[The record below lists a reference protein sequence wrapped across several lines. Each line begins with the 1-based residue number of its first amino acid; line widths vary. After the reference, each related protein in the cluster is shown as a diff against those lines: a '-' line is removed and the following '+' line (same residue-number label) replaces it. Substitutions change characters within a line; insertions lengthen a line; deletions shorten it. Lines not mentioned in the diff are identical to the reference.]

1 MPGSAHPK
9 AAPTP
14 HAFGEPPRGS
24 SLRPARRRALAGAI
38 LVLWAGIAGAEWK
51 AIGTPA
57 GSTPGPRIA
66 YDTAQ
71 VRFEPPH
78 VTTWTRVELPAVAA
92 LGDGIRY
99 RSVLQKVVVD
109 CSARTWGVTH
119 SDFFASADATGIPVF
134 SETRRRDEWELN
146 PARAGSPGDQLI
158 RALCTTPRP
167 W

>member
-1 MPGSAHPK
+1 MK
-9 AAPTP
+9 AAPML
-14 HAFGEPPRGS
+14 HATHEMPRAPL
-24 SLRPARRRALAGAI
+24 LRPDRLRALAGA
-38 LVLWAGIAGAEWK
+38 LVLLWAGAAGAEWK
-51 AIGTPA
+51 TIGTGTGA
-57 GSTPGPRIA
+57 GTEDGPRIA
-66 YDTAQ
+66 YDTAR

-78 VTTWTRVELPAVAA
+78 VTTWTRVALPAVAT

-109 CSARTWGVTH
+109 CGARTWGVTH

-134 SETRRRDEWELN
+134 SETRPRGEWELN
-146 PARAGSPGDQLI
+146 PARAGSTGDRLI

>member
-1 MPGSAHPK
+1 ML
-9 AAPTP
+9 PTMRK
-14 HAFGEPPRGS
+14 PPRDAL
-24 SLRPARRRALAGAI
+24 LRPASSCAFAGA
-38 LVLWAGIAGAEWK
+38 LFLLWAGAAGAEWK
-51 AIGTPA
+51 TIGAGAGPA
-57 GSTPGPRIA
+57 PGPRIA

-78 VTTWTRVELPAVAA
+78 VTTWTRVELPAIAT

-109 CSARTWGVTH
+109 CGARTWGVTH
-119 SDFFASADATGIPVF
+119 SDFFGSADATGIPVF
-134 SETRRRDEWELN
+134 SETRPREEWELN
-146 PARAGSPGDQLI
+146 PARAGSTGDRLI

>member
-1 MPGSAHPK
+1 MPR
-9 AAPTP
+9 APL
-14 HAFGEPPRGS
+14 
-24 SLRPARRRALAGAI
+24 LRPDRLRALAGA
-38 LVLWAGIAGAEWK
+38 LVLLSAGAAGAEWK
-51 AIGTPA
+51 TIGTGTQA
-57 GSTPGPRIA
+57 EPGPRIA
-66 YDTAQ
+66 YDAAR

-78 VTTWTRVELPAVAA
+78 VTTWTRVALPAVAT

-109 CSARTWGVTH
+109 CGARTWGVTH

-134 SETRRRDEWELN
+134 SETRPRGEWELN
-146 PARAGSPGDQLI
+146 PARAGSTGDRLI